1 VSEQEAKEEYAR
13 LLKQIGDVAA
23 VAGIQG
29 EVDAEMG
36 AYCTGF
42 RTAENRRHRVFVRP
56 TATAPGGK
64 PVVTIYAVAKSFPK
78 KKVAAA
84 IPQKELMALLL
95 KNENLMFARFGIRE
109 LEEEYLLVASA
120 DHLLD
125 TLDADEFN
133 ASARYVAN
141 AADAY
146 EASQGEEDT
155 L

>member
-42 RTAENRRHRVFVRP
+42 RTAENRGHRVFVRP

-141 AADAY
+141 AADVY